1 MFSHT
6 HLWGAWAQGVV
17 LRHVLGVVCQLLFC
31 CPSLRGHDQLD
42 NASQR
47 YVYVRIV
54 TDNRGIVKCYTV
66 DQIEHGP
73 FALSITIILSV
84 IMQN

>member
-54 TDNRGIVKCYTV
+54 IDNRGIVKCYTV
-66 DQIEHGP
+66 DQIERGP
-73 FALSITIILSV
+73 FALSITIIFIV

>member
-1 MFSHT
+1 MFAHT

-17 LRHVLGVVCQLLFC
+17 LSHVLGVVCQLLFC

-54 TDNRGIVKCYTV
+54 IDNRGIVKCYTV

-73 FALSITIILSV
+73 FALSITIIFIV

>member
-54 TDNRGIVKCYTV
+54 IDNRGIVKCYTV
-66 DQIEHGP
+66 DQIEHGR